1 MIVAKFGG
9 SSVKNAEAIKR
20 CGEIVQNNRDI
31 GVVII
36 SATYNTT
43 NELEEVF
50 RELGTDPSAAK
61 VQWTKIKVRHEE
73 MARELGEKCL
83 ESAMTLFIELD
94 ELFLEMSKRD
104 LDLADKDLLLSFG
117 ERLSSRLMFEYLSSL
132 SSEDRVV
139 QLIPAPAFLKTD
151 SSFGLAKPKIE
162 SIKLYSEGLFR
173 SGLEK
178 GSLFVTQ
185 GFIGSDGEDRVTTLG
200 REGSDYTA
208 TLLGSALVAS
218 EVIIYTDVEGI
229 FSSDPNIVEGAIPI
243 DTLSYEEATLLA
255 KSGAKVLFPST
266 LKPVIDLSIPVRVA
280 SSLNPSGHSTLI
292 QSTTSDKPGIKGMA
306 LKERSDGLIIT
317 LVGSE
322 LDELDIEQSE
332 IDRGPGFRSFFLAN
346 GDAEET
352 LILWHDRYLKI
363 K

>member
-20 CGEIVQNNRDI
+20 CGKIVQDNGDI

-50 RELGTDPSAAK
+50 KKLDTDLPAARD
-61 VQWTKIKVRHEE
+61 QWAKIKARHEE

-83 ESAMTLFIELD
+83 EAVSKLFVELD
-94 ELFLEMSKRD
+94 ELFFEMSKRE
-104 LDLADKDLLLSFG
+104 LSAADKDHLLSFG
-117 ERLSSRLMFEYLSSL
+117 ERLSSRLMFEHLCNISDES
-132 SSEDRVV
+132 RVV
-139 QLIPAPAFLKTD
+139 QLVPAPAFLKTD

-162 SIKLYSEGLFR
+162 SIKLYSEVLFR

-208 TLLGSALVAS
+208 TLLGSALEAS

-229 FSSDPNIVEGAIPI
+229 FSSDPNIVKAAIAI
-243 DTLSYEEATLLA
+243 DSLSYEEATLLA
-255 KSGAKVLFPST
+255 KSGAKVLFPTT
-266 LKPVIDLSIPVRVA
+266 LKPVMDLSIPVRVA

-292 QSTTSDKPGIKGMA
+292 HSTTSDKPGIKAMA
-306 LKERSDGLIIT
+306 LRERSDGLIIT

-346 GDAEET
+346 GDAKET
-352 LILWHDRYLKI
+352 LMLWHDRYMKPE
-363 K
+363 